1 MSQYVNITML
11 NRARK
16 YSVTMK
22 RFLPLLLIGGLGSAA
37 NADIIHQISA
47 STQLQVQAASTH
59 ATRIGS
65 TYAVSGN
72 NIELGTT
79 STTDANGTTVTT
91 SNMGG
96 LTAGTAATSLDAA
109 TMVNGTYQIKTAGD
123 AFSLTE
129 SFTLGDDAVAYS
141 ATSGVVVEDLSA
153 TAATSTAVTTT
164 GTDENGDA
172 TSTTV
177 TTTTPATNAWG
188 VVESMPLF
196 GDTST
201 YAGGHTGSL
210 AGTIKSSGEITLT
223 AGGAGTTA
231 TGQITSTLTIK

>member
-1 MSQYVNITML
+1 
-11 NRARK
+11 
-16 YSVTMK
+16 MK
-22 RFLPLLLIGGLGSAA
+22 RFIPILFLASFSSPAM
-37 NADIIHQISA
+37 ADIIHQISA

-59 ATRIGS
+59 STRIGS

-79 STTDANGTTVTT
+79 STTNNGTTVTT
-91 SNMGG
+91 SDMGG

-141 ATSGVVVEDLSA
+141 ATSGVIVEDLSA
-153 TAATSTAVTTT
+153 TAATSTTVTTT
-164 GTDENGDA
+164 GTDGNGNA
-172 TSTTV
+172 TSTAV

-201 YAGGHTGSL
+201 YAGGHAGSL
-210 AGTIKSSGEITLT
+210 AGTIKSSGEVTLT
-223 AGGAGTTA
+223 AGGSGTTA

>member
-1 MSQYVNITML
+1 
-11 NRARK
+11 
-16 YSVTMK
+16 MK
-22 RFLPLLLIGGLGSAA
+22 RFITILFLASFSSPAM
-37 NADIIHQISA
+37 ADIIHQISA

-79 STTDANGTTVTT
+79 STFTCTANCGEGQTPTGSTNVTT
-91 SNMGG
+91 SDMGG
-96 LTAGTAATSLDAA
+96 LTAGTGATSTDAA

-164 GTDENGDA
+164 GTDANGDA

-201 YAGGHTGSL
+201 YAGGHAGSL

>member
-1 MSQYVNITML
+1 
-11 NRARK
+11 
-16 YSVTMK
+16 MK
-22 RFLPLLLIGGLGSAA
+22 RFIPILFLASFGSPAM
-37 NADIIHQISA
+37 ADIIHQISA

-72 NIELGTT
+72 NIQLGTT
-79 STTDANGTTVTT
+79 TTTDSSNNTSTTT

-109 TMVNGTYQIKTAGD
+109 TMVNGTYEIKTAGD

-129 SFTLGDDAVAYS
+129 SFTLGDDAIDFTAS
-141 ATSGVVVEDLSA
+141 TGGVTVEDLHA
-153 TAATSTAVTTT
+153 TAATSTTSG
-164 GTDENGDA
+164 GT
-172 TSTTV
+172 
-177 TTTTPATNAWG
+177 TTTTPGTFAYG
-188 VVESMPLF
+188 VVKEMPVF

-201 YAGGHTGSL
+201 YAGGHAGGL
-210 AGTIKSSGEITLT
+210 AGTIKSSGEVTLT

>member
-1 MSQYVNITML
+1 M
-11 NRARK
+11 
-16 YSVTMK
+16 
-22 RFLPLLLIGGLGSAA
+22 
-37 NADIIHQISA
+37 ADIIHQISA

-72 NIELGTT
+72 NIQLGTT
-79 STTDANGTTVTT
+79 TTTDSSNNTSTTT

-109 TMVNGTYQIKTAGD
+109 TMVNGTYEIKTAGD

-129 SFTLGDDAVAYS
+129 SFTLGDDAIDFTAS
-141 ATSGVVVEDLSA
+141 SGGVTVEDLHA
-153 TAATSTAVTTT
+153 TAATST
-164 GTDENGDA
+164 
-172 TSTTV
+172 TSGNT
-177 TTTTPATNAWG
+177 TTTTPGTFAYG
-188 VVESMPLF
+188 VVKEMPVF

-201 YAGGHTGSL
+201 YAGGHAGGL

>member
-1 MSQYVNITML
+1 M
-11 NRARK
+11 
-16 YSVTMK
+16 
-22 RFLPLLLIGGLGSAA
+22 
-37 NADIIHQISA
+37 ADIIHQISA

-72 NIELGTT
+72 NIQLGTT
-79 STTDANGTTVTT
+79 TTTDSSNNTSTVT

-96 LTAGTAATSLDAA
+96 LTAGTAATSTDAA
-109 TMVNGTYQIKTAGD
+109 TMVNGTYEIKTAGD

-129 SFTLGDDAVAYS
+129 SFTLGDDAIDFRAS
-141 ATSGVVVEDLSA
+141 TGGVTVEDLHA
-153 TAATSTAVTTT
+153 TAATSTTSGNT
-164 GTDENGDA
+164 
-172 TSTTV
+172 TSTTPG
-177 TTTTPATNAWG
+177 TFAYG
-188 VVESMPLF
+188 VVTEMPVF

-201 YAGGHTGSL
+201 YAGGHAGGL

>member
-1 MSQYVNITML
+1 M
-11 NRARK
+11 
-16 YSVTMK
+16 
-22 RFLPLLLIGGLGSAA
+22 
-37 NADIIHQISA
+37 ADIIHQISA

-59 ATRIGS
+59 STRIGS

-79 STTDANGTTVTT
+79 STTNNGTTVTT
-91 SNMGG
+91 SDMGG

-141 ATSGVVVEDLSA
+141 ATSGVIVEDLSA
-153 TAATSTAVTTT
+153 TAATSTTVTTT
-164 GTDENGDA
+164 GTDGNGNA
-172 TSTTV
+172 TSTAV

-201 YAGGHTGSL
+201 YAGGHAGSL
-210 AGTIKSSGEITLT
+210 AGTIKSSGEVTLT
-223 AGGAGTTA
+223 AGGSGTTA

>member
-1 MSQYVNITML
+1 M
-11 NRARK
+11 
-16 YSVTMK
+16 
-22 RFLPLLLIGGLGSAA
+22 
-37 NADIIHQISA
+37 ADIIHQISA

-59 ATRIGS
+59 STRIGS

-79 STTDANGTTVTT
+79 STFTCTANCGEGQTPTGSTNVTT
-91 SNMGG
+91 SDMGG
-96 LTAGTAATSLDAA
+96 LTAGTGATSTDAA

-164 GTDENGDA
+164 GTDANGDA

-201 YAGGHTGSL
+201 YAGGHAGSL

>member
-1 MSQYVNITML
+1 M
-11 NRARK
+11 
-16 YSVTMK
+16 
-22 RFLPLLLIGGLGSAA
+22 
-37 NADIIHQISA
+37 ADIIHQISA

-129 SFTLGDDAVAYS
+129 SFTLGDDAIDFRAS
-141 ATSGVVVEDLSA
+141 TGGVTVEDLSA
-153 TAATSTAVTTT
+153 TAATSTT
-164 GTDENGDA
+164 NGNT
-172 TSTTV
+172 TSTTPG
-177 TTTTPATNAWG
+177 TFAYG
-188 VVESMPLF
+188 VVTEMPVF

-201 YAGGHTGSL
+201 YAGGHAGGL
-210 AGTIKSSGEITLT
+210 AGTIKSSGEVTLT

>member
-1 MSQYVNITML
+1 M
-11 NRARK
+11 
-16 YSVTMK
+16 
-22 RFLPLLLIGGLGSAA
+22 
-37 NADIIHQISA
+37 ADIIHQISA

-79 STTDANGTTVTT
+79 STFTCTANCGEGQTPTGSTNVTT
-91 SNMGG
+91 SAMGG
-96 LTAGTAATSLDAA
+96 LTAGTNATSTDAA

-164 GTDENGDA
+164 GTDANGDA

>member
-1 MSQYVNITML
+1 
-11 NRARK
+11 
-16 YSVTMK
+16 MK
-22 RFLPLLLIGGLGSAA
+22 RFIPILFLASFSSPAM
-37 NADIIHQISA
+37 ADIIHQISA

-72 NIELGTT
+72 NIQLGTT
-79 STTDANGTTVTT
+79 TTTDSSNNTSTTT

-109 TMVNGTYQIKTAGD
+109 TMVNGTYEIKTAGD

-129 SFTLGDDAVAYS
+129 SFTLGDDAIDFRAS
-141 ATSGVVVEDLSA
+141 TGGVTVEDLSA
-153 TAATSTAVTTT
+153 TAATSTT
-164 GTDENGDA
+164 NGNT
-172 TSTTV
+172 TSTTPG
-177 TTTTPATNAWG
+177 TFAYG
-188 VVESMPLF
+188 VVTEMPVF

-201 YAGGHTGSL
+201 YAGGHAGGL

>member
-1 MSQYVNITML
+1 M
-11 NRARK
+11 
-16 YSVTMK
+16 
-22 RFLPLLLIGGLGSAA
+22 
-37 NADIIHQISA
+37 ADIIHQISA

-72 NIELGTT
+72 NIQLGTT
-79 STTDANGTTVTT
+79 TTTDSSNNTSTVT

-96 LTAGTAATSLDAA
+96 LTAGTAATSTDAA
-109 TMVNGTYQIKTAGD
+109 TMVNGTYEIKTAGD

-129 SFTLGDDAVAYS
+129 SFTLGDDAIDFRAS
-141 ATSGVVVEDLSA
+141 TGGVTVEDLHA
-153 TAATSTAVTTT
+153 TAATST
-164 GTDENGDA
+164 
-172 TSTTV
+172 TSGNT
-177 TTTTPATNAWG
+177 TTTTPGTFAYG
-188 VVESMPLF
+188 VVKEMPVF

-201 YAGGHTGSL
+201 YAGGHAGGL
-210 AGTIKSSGEITLT
+210 AGTIKSSGEVTLT

>member
-1 MSQYVNITML
+1 
-11 NRARK
+11 
-16 YSVTMK
+16 MK
-22 RFLPLLLIGGLGSAA
+22 RFIPILFLASFSSPAM
-37 NADIIHQISA
+37 ADIIHQISA

-59 ATRIGS
+59 STRIGS

-79 STTDANGTTVTT
+79 STTNNGTTVTT
-91 SNMGG
+91 SDMGG
-96 LTAGTAATSLDAA
+96 LTAGTGATSLDAA

-141 ATSGVVVEDLSA
+141 GTSGVVVEDLSA
-153 TAATSTAVTTT
+153 TAATSTTVTTT
-164 GTDENGDA
+164 GTDGNGNA
-172 TSTTV
+172 TSTAV

-201 YAGGHTGSL
+201 YAGGHAGSL

-223 AGGAGTTA
+223 AGGSGTTA

>member
-1 MSQYVNITML
+1 
-11 NRARK
+11 
-16 YSVTMK
+16 MK
-22 RFLPLLLIGGLGSAA
+22 RFIPILFLASFSSPAM
-37 NADIIHQISA
+37 ADIIHQISA

-72 NIELGTT
+72 NIQLGTT
-79 STTDANGTTVTT
+79 TTTDSSNNTSTVT

-96 LTAGTAATSLDAA
+96 LTAGTSATSLDAA
-109 TMVNGTYQIKTAGD
+109 TMVNGTYEIKTAGD

-129 SFTLGDDAVAYS
+129 SFTLGDDAIDFTAS
-141 ATSGVVVEDLSA
+141 TGGVTVEDLHA
-153 TAATSTAVTTT
+153 TAATST
-164 GTDENGDA
+164 
-172 TSTTV
+172 TSGNT
-177 TTTTPATNAWG
+177 TTTTPGTFAYG
-188 VVESMPLF
+188 VVKEMPVF

-201 YAGGHTGSL
+201 YAGGHAGGL

>member
-1 MSQYVNITML
+1 M
-11 NRARK
+11 
-16 YSVTMK
+16 
-22 RFLPLLLIGGLGSAA
+22 
-37 NADIIHQISA
+37 ADIIHQISA

-79 STTDANGTTVTT
+79 STFTCTANCGEGQTPTGSTTATT
-91 SNMGG
+91 SDMGG
-96 LTAGTAATSLDAA
+96 LTAGTGATSTDAA

-164 GTDENGDA
+164 GTDANGDA

-201 YAGGHTGSL
+201 YAGGHAGSL

>member
-1 MSQYVNITML
+1 M
-11 NRARK
+11 
-16 YSVTMK
+16 
-22 RFLPLLLIGGLGSAA
+22 
-37 NADIIHQISA
+37 ADIIHQISA

-72 NIELGTT
+72 NIQLGTT
-79 STTDANGTTVTT
+79 TTTDSSNNTSTVT

-96 LTAGTAATSLDAA
+96 LTAGTAATSIDAA
-109 TMVNGTYQIKTAGD
+109 TMVNGTYEIKTAGD

-129 SFTLGDDAVAYS
+129 SFTLGDDAIDFRAS
-141 ATSGVVVEDLSA
+141 TGGVTVEDLHA
-153 TAATSTAVTTT
+153 TAATST
-164 GTDENGDA
+164 
-172 TSTTV
+172 TSGNT
-177 TTTTPATNAWG
+177 TTTTPGTFAYG
-188 VVESMPLF
+188 VVTEMPVF

-201 YAGGHTGSL
+201 YAGGHAGGL
-210 AGTIKSSGEITLT
+210 AGTIKSSGEVTLT

>member
-1 MSQYVNITML
+1 M
-11 NRARK
+11 
-16 YSVTMK
+16 
-22 RFLPLLLIGGLGSAA
+22 
-37 NADIIHQISA
+37 ADIIHQISA

-59 ATRIGS
+59 STRIGS

-79 STTDANGTTVTT
+79 STTNNGTTVTT
-91 SNMGG
+91 SDMGG
-96 LTAGTAATSLDAA
+96 LTAGTGATSLDAA

-141 ATSGVVVEDLSA
+141 ASSGVIVEDLSA
-153 TAATSTAVTTT
+153 TAATSTTVTTA
-164 GTDENGDA
+164 GTDANGNA
-172 TSTTV
+172 TSTAV

-196 GDTST
+196 GDTTTTSGG
-201 YAGGHTGSL
+201 YAGSL
-210 AGTIKSSGEITLT
+210 AGTIATDGAITLT
-223 AGGAGTTA
+223 AGGSGTTA
-231 TGQITSTLTIK
+231 TGQVVTTLTIQ

>member
-1 MSQYVNITML
+1 
-11 NRARK
+11 
-16 YSVTMK
+16 MK
-22 RFLPLLLIGGLGSAA
+22 RFIPILFLASFSSPAM
-37 NADIIHQISA
+37 ADIIHQISA

-72 NIELGTT
+72 NIQLGTT
-79 STTDANGTTVTT
+79 TTTDSSNNTSTTT

-109 TMVNGTYQIKTAGD
+109 TMVNGTYEIKTAGD

-129 SFTLGDDAVAYS
+129 SFTLGDDAIDFRAS
-141 ATSGVVVEDLSA
+141 TGGVTVEDLHA
-153 TAATSTAVTTT
+153 TAATST
-164 GTDENGDA
+164 
-172 TSTTV
+172 TSGNT
-177 TTTTPATNAWG
+177 TTTTPGTFAYG
-188 VVESMPLF
+188 VVKEMPVF

-201 YAGGHTGSL
+201 YAGGHAGGL

>member
-1 MSQYVNITML
+1 
-11 NRARK
+11 
-16 YSVTMK
+16 MK
-22 RFLPLLLIGGLGSAA
+22 RFIPILFLASFSSPAM
-37 NADIIHQISA
+37 ADIIHQISA

-79 STTDANGTTVTT
+79 STFTCTANCGEGQTPTGSTNVTT
-91 SNMGG
+91 SDMGG
-96 LTAGTAATSLDAA
+96 LTAGTGATSTDAA

-164 GTDENGDA
+164 GTDANGDA

-201 YAGGHTGSL
+201 YAGGHAGSL

-231 TGQITSTLTIK
+231 TRQITSTLTIK

>member
-1 MSQYVNITML
+1 
-11 NRARK
+11 
-16 YSVTMK
+16 MK
-22 RFLPLLLIGGLGSAA
+22 RFIPILFLASFSSPAM
-37 NADIIHQISA
+37 ADIIHQISA

-59 ATRIGS
+59 STRIGS

-79 STTDANGTTVTT
+79 STTNNGTTVTT
-91 SNMGG
+91 SDMGG

-141 ATSGVVVEDLSA
+141 ASSGVIVEDLSA
-153 TAATSTAVTTT
+153 TAATSTTVTTA
-164 GTDENGDA
+164 GTDANGNA
-172 TSTTV
+172 TSTAV

-196 GDTST
+196 GDTTTTSGG
-201 YAGGHTGSL
+201 YAGSL

-231 TGQITSTLTIK
+231 TGQITSTLTIR

>member
-1 MSQYVNITML
+1 M
-11 NRARK
+11 
-16 YSVTMK
+16 
-22 RFLPLLLIGGLGSAA
+22 
-37 NADIIHQISA
+37 ADIIHQISA

-72 NIELGTT
+72 NIQLGTT
-79 STTDANGTTVTT
+79 TTTDSSNNTSTTT

-109 TMVNGTYQIKTAGD
+109 TMVNGTYEIKTAGD

-129 SFTLGDDAVAYS
+129 SFTLGDDAIDFTAS
-141 ATSGVVVEDLSA
+141 TGGVTVEDLHA
-153 TAATSTAVTTT
+153 TAATSTTSG
-164 GTDENGDA
+164 GT
-172 TSTTV
+172 
-177 TTTTPATNAWG
+177 TTTTPGTFAYG
-188 VVESMPLF
+188 VVKEMPVF

-201 YAGGHTGSL
+201 YAGGHAGGL
-210 AGTIKSSGEITLT
+210 AGTIKSSGEVTLT

>member
-1 MSQYVNITML
+1 M
-11 NRARK
+11 
-16 YSVTMK
+16 
-22 RFLPLLLIGGLGSAA
+22 
-37 NADIIHQISA
+37 ADIIHQISA

-72 NIELGTT
+72 NIQLGTT
-79 STTDANGTTVTT
+79 TTTDSSNNTSTTT

-109 TMVNGTYQIKTAGD
+109 TMVNGTYEIKTAGD

-129 SFTLGDDAVAYS
+129 SFTLGDDAIDFTAS
-141 ATSGVVVEDLSA
+141 SGGVTVEDLHA
-153 TAATSTAVTTT
+153 TAATST
-164 GTDENGDA
+164 
-172 TSTTV
+172 TSGNT
-177 TTTTPATNAWG
+177 TTTTPGTFAYG
-188 VVESMPLF
+188 VVKEMPVF

-201 YAGGHTGSL
+201 YAGGHAGGL
-210 AGTIKSSGEITLT
+210 AGTIKSSGEVTLT

>member
-1 MSQYVNITML
+1 M
-11 NRARK
+11 
-16 YSVTMK
+16 
-22 RFLPLLLIGGLGSAA
+22 
-37 NADIIHQISA
+37 ADIIHQISA

-59 ATRIGS
+59 STRIGS

-72 NIELGTT
+72 NIQLGTT
-79 STTDANGTTVTT
+79 TTTDSSNNTSTVT

-96 LTAGTAATSLDAA
+96 LTAGTAATSTDAA
-109 TMVNGTYQIKTAGD
+109 TMVNGTYEIKTAGD

-129 SFTLGDDAVAYS
+129 SFTLGDDAIDFRAS
-141 ATSGVVVEDLSA
+141 TGGVTVEDLSA
-153 TAATSTAVTTT
+153 TAATSTT
-164 GTDENGDA
+164 NGNT
-172 TSTTV
+172 TSTTPG
-177 TTTTPATNAWG
+177 TFAYG
-188 VVESMPLF
+188 VVTEMPVF

-201 YAGGHTGSL
+201 YAGGHAGGL

>member
-1 MSQYVNITML
+1 
-11 NRARK
+11 
-16 YSVTMK
+16 MK
-22 RFLPLLLIGGLGSAA
+22 RFIPILFLASFSSPAM
-37 NADIIHQISA
+37 ADIIHQISA

-72 NIELGTT
+72 NIQLGTT
-79 STTDANGTTVTT
+79 TTTDSSNNTSTVT

-96 LTAGTAATSLDAA
+96 LTAGTAATSTDAA
-109 TMVNGTYQIKTAGD
+109 TMVNGTYEIKTAGD

-129 SFTLGDDAVAYS
+129 SFTLGDDAIDFRAS
-141 ATSGVVVEDLSA
+141 TGGVTVEDLHA
-153 TAATSTAVTTT
+153 TAATST
-164 GTDENGDA
+164 
-172 TSTTV
+172 TSGNT
-177 TTTTPATNAWG
+177 TTTTPGTFAYG
-188 VVESMPLF
+188 VVKEMPVF

-201 YAGGHTGSL
+201 YAGGHAGGL

-231 TGQITSTLTIK
+231 TGQIVTTLTIN

>member
-1 MSQYVNITML
+1 
-11 NRARK
+11 
-16 YSVTMK
+16 MK
-22 RFLPLLLIGGLGSAA
+22 KLLPLLLLAGFSSPAS
-37 NADIIHQISA
+37 ADIIHQISA
-47 STQLQVQAASTH
+47 STQLRVDSAATQ

-65 TYAVSGN
+65 TYAVSGS

-79 STTDANGTTVTT
+79 STTNNGTTVTT
-91 SNMGG
+91 SDMGG
-96 LTAGTAATSLDAA
+96 LTAGTGATSLDAA

-141 ATSGVVVEDLSA
+141 GTSGVVVEDLSA
-153 TAATSTAVTTT
+153 TAATSTTVTTT
-164 GTDENGDA
+164 GTDGSGNA
-172 TSTTV
+172 TSTAV

-188 VVESMPLF
+188 VVETMPLF

-201 YAGGHTGSL
+201 YAGGHAGSL
-210 AGTIKSSGEITLT
+210 AGTIKSSGEVTLT
-223 AGGAGTTA
+223 AGGSGTTA

>member
-1 MSQYVNITML
+1 
-11 NRARK
+11 
-16 YSVTMK
+16 MK
-22 RFLPLLLIGGLGSAA
+22 KLLPLLLLAGFSSPAS
-37 NADIIHQISA
+37 ADIIHQISA
-47 STQLQVQAASTH
+47 STQLRVDSAATQS
-59 ATRIGS
+59 TRIGS

-79 STTDANGTTVTT
+79 STTNNGTTVTT
-91 SNMGG
+91 SDMGG
-96 LTAGTAATSLDAA
+96 LTAGTGATSLDAA

-141 ATSGVVVEDLSA
+141 GTTGVVVEDLSA
-153 TAATSTAVTTT
+153 TAATSTTVTTT
-164 GTDENGDA
+164 GTDANGDA
-172 TSTTV
+172 TSTAV

-196 GDTST
+196 GDTT
-201 YAGGHTGSL
+201 TTAGGYTGSL

-231 TGQITSTLTIK
+231 TGQSITELNIF

>member
-1 MSQYVNITML
+1 
-11 NRARK
+11 
-16 YSVTMK
+16 MK
-22 RFLPLLLIGGLGSAA
+22 RFIPILFLASFSSPAM
-37 NADIIHQISA
+37 ADIIHQISA

-79 STTDANGTTVTT
+79 STFTCTANCGEGQTPTGSTNVTT
-91 SNMGG
+91 STMGG
-96 LTAGTAATSLDAA
+96 LTAGTGATSLDAA

-164 GTDENGDA
+164 GTDANGDA

>member
-1 MSQYVNITML
+1 
-11 NRARK
+11 
-16 YSVTMK
+16 MK
-22 RFLPLLLIGGLGSAA
+22 RFIPILFLASFSSPAM
-37 NADIIHQISA
+37 ADIIHQISA

-59 ATRIGS
+59 STRIGS

-79 STTDANGTTVTT
+79 TTTVTGGTTTT
-91 SNMGG
+91 SDMGG
-96 LTAGTAATSLDAA
+96 LTAGTGATSLDAA

-141 ATSGVVVEDLSA
+141 ATSGVIVEDLSA
-153 TAATSTAVTTT
+153 TAATSTTVTTT
-164 GTDENGDA
+164 GTDGNGNA
-172 TSTTV
+172 TSTAV

-201 YAGGHTGSL
+201 YAGGHAGSL
-210 AGTIKSSGEITLT
+210 AGTIKSSGEVTLT
-223 AGGAGTTA
+223 AGGSGTTA

>member
-1 MSQYVNITML
+1 
-11 NRARK
+11 
-16 YSVTMK
+16 MK
-22 RFLPLLLIGGLGSAA
+22 RFIPILFLASFSSPAM
-37 NADIIHQISA
+37 ADIIHQISA

-72 NIELGTT
+72 NIQLGTT
-79 STTDANGTTVTT
+79 TTTDSSNNTSTTT

-109 TMVNGTYQIKTAGD
+109 TMVNGTYEIKTAGD

-129 SFTLGDDAVAYS
+129 SFTLGDDAIDFTAS
-141 ATSGVVVEDLSA
+141 TGGVTVEDLHA
-153 TAATSTAVTTT
+153 TAATSTTSG
-164 GTDENGDA
+164 GT
-172 TSTTV
+172 
-177 TTTTPATNAWG
+177 TTTTPGTFAYG
-188 VVESMPLF
+188 VVKEMPVF

-201 YAGGHTGSL
+201 YAGGHAGGL

>member
-1 MSQYVNITML
+1 M
-11 NRARK
+11 
-16 YSVTMK
+16 
-22 RFLPLLLIGGLGSAA
+22 
-37 NADIIHQISA
+37 ADIIHQISA

-72 NIELGTT
+72 NIQLGTT
-79 STTDANGTTVTT
+79 TTTDSSNNTSTVT

-96 LTAGTAATSLDAA
+96 LTAGTAATSIDAA
-109 TMVNGTYQIKTAGD
+109 TMVNGTYEIKTAGD

-129 SFTLGDDAVAYS
+129 SFTLGDDAIDFTAS
-141 ATSGVVVEDLSA
+141 TGGVTVEDLHA
-153 TAATSTAVTTT
+153 TAATSTTSG
-164 GTDENGDA
+164 GT
-172 TSTTV
+172 
-177 TTTTPATNAWG
+177 TTTTPGTFAYG
-188 VVESMPLF
+188 VVKEMPVF

-201 YAGGHTGSL
+201 YAGGHAGGL

>member
-1 MSQYVNITML
+1 ML

-129 SFTLGDDAVAYS
+129 SFTLGDDAIDFRAS
-141 ATSGVVVEDLSA
+141 TGGVTVEDLSA
-153 TAATSTAVTTT
+153 TAATSTT
-164 GTDENGDA
+164 NGNT
-172 TSTTV
+172 TSTTPG
-177 TTTTPATNAWG
+177 TFAYG
-188 VVESMPLF
+188 VVTEMPVF

-201 YAGGHTGSL
+201 YAGGHAGGL
-210 AGTIKSSGEITLT
+210 AGTIKSSGEVTLT

>member
-1 MSQYVNITML
+1 M
-11 NRARK
+11 
-16 YSVTMK
+16 
-22 RFLPLLLIGGLGSAA
+22 
-37 NADIIHQISA
+37 ADIIHQISA

-59 ATRIGS
+59 STRIGS

-79 STTDANGTTVTT
+79 STFTCTANCGEGQTPTGSTNVTT
-91 SNMGG
+91 STMGG
-96 LTAGTAATSLDAA
+96 LTAGTGATSLDAA
-109 TMVNGTYQIKTAGD
+109 TMVDGSYQIKTAGD

-129 SFTLGDDAVAYS
+129 SFTLGDDAIEFTAS
-141 ATSGVVVEDLSA
+141 TGGVTVEDLSA
-153 TAATSTAVTTT
+153 TAATSTATTTT
-164 GTDENGDA
+164 GTDANGDA

-177 TTTTPATNAWG
+177 TSTTPGTFAYG
-188 VVESMPLF
+188 VVTEMPVF

-201 YAGGHTGSL
+201 YAGGHAGGL

>member
-1 MSQYVNITML
+1 
-11 NRARK
+11 
-16 YSVTMK
+16 MK
-22 RFLPLLLIGGLGSAA
+22 RFIPILFLASFSSPAM
-37 NADIIHQISA
+37 ADIIHQISA

-79 STTDANGTTVTT
+79 STFTCTANCGEGQTPTGSTNVTT
-91 SNMGG
+91 SDMGG
-96 LTAGTAATSLDAA
+96 LTAGTGATSLDAA

-164 GTDENGDA
+164 GTDANGDA

-201 YAGGHTGSL
+201 YAGGHAGSL

>member
-1 MSQYVNITML
+1 M
-11 NRARK
+11 
-16 YSVTMK
+16 
-22 RFLPLLLIGGLGSAA
+22 
-37 NADIIHQISA
+37 ADIIHQISA

-59 ATRIGS
+59 STRIGS

-79 STTDANGTTVTT
+79 STTNNGTTVTT
-91 SNMGG
+91 SDMGG
-96 LTAGTAATSLDAA
+96 LTAGTGATSLDAA

-141 ATSGVVVEDLSA
+141 GTSGVIVEDLSA
-153 TAATSTAVTTT
+153 TAATSTTVTTT
-164 GTDENGDA
+164 GTDANGDA
-172 TSTTV
+172 TSTAV

-196 GDTST
+196 GDTT
-201 YAGGHTGSL
+201 TTAGGYAGSL